1 MQNDYFYKP
10 GTESEIDLGNNF
22 DFSVQAESVRYLVS
36 NSSESNSEIYA
47 PEIDWYAQN
56 STESLEVK
64 THNLKKLYQIRT
76 VGYEIARDVE
86 SAVRVAKSVLVI
98 SDEVQTN
105 CITLLEDSGF
115 SVLSFAPKK
124 DYHVSGSLG
133 KFTVQLSASGSESS
147 SLEAAQVVWFRA
159 PKHNQTM
166 IGVHDPEVLG
176 VDKTIE
182 LIAANEGLFTY
193 KNNIKQ
199 DRSICLQKN
208 RREDVCGKCVDICA
222 ENTISK
228 RVDGQ
233 NIVLSNIQC
242 VGCGKC
248 VSVCPTGALDYSAMP
263 RASFDT
269 LASLYKDSVALI
281 LSENLQFNEFDV
293 ELPAKV
299 LPFVVGA
306 FGFLDEDYLLSLI
319 NASGHSVVVYSD
331 ELSAHQLDQIAL
343 VNEVLEKVY
352 QRKGVIV
359 CRNEKD
365 LNHILEATE
374 SLDIGS
380 AHSIEKDFLENDFSK
395 RERISAYLK
404 AMVGESDFGVIV
416 PDVQQPYGSVKID
429 ESMCTLCLSCVDACI
444 AGAFVPHT
452 EDNSLRFTP
461 SLCVQCG
468 YCETICPENNCLSV
482 IYNEL
487 ALAPAFFQPAIIAH
501 DELFNCVE
509 CGVGFAPSKS
519 ILKIVEIMTPKFG
532 DDSLLSIPR
541 NLDSQSSRNWT
552 LIPRE
557 SGHPVQ

>member
-47 PEIDWYAQN
+47 PEIDWYAKN

-64 THNLKKLYQIRT
+64 TENLKKLYQMRA
-76 VGYEIARDVE
+76 VGFEIARDVE
-86 SAVRVAKSVLVI
+86 SAVRVAKSVLII
-98 SDEVQTN
+98 SDENQTD
-105 CITLLEDSGF
+105 CIALLENISF
-115 SVLSFAPKK
+115 SVLSFVPKG
-124 DYHVSGSLG
+124 DYQLSGSLG
-133 KFTVQLSASGSESS
+133 KFTVKLSASDSEASF
-147 SLEAAQVVWFRA
+147 LEAAQVIWFKA
-159 PKHNQTM
+159 PEQNQTT

-176 VDKTIE
+176 VKKTIE

-208 RREDVCGKCVDICA
+208 RREDVCGKCVETCP
-222 ENTISK
+222 ENAISK

-248 VSVCPTGALDYSAMP
+248 VSVCPTGALEYAAKP

-269 LASLYKDSVALI
+269 LAALYKDSVALI

-299 LPFVVGA
+299 LPLVVGA

-319 NASGHSVVVYSD
+319 NASGHPVVLYTD

-343 VNEVLEKVY
+343 VNEVLEKIY
-352 QRKGVIV
+352 QKKGVFV
-359 CRNEKD
+359 CRSEKE
-365 LNHILEATE
+365 LSHILVAVEPIQ
-374 SLDIGS
+374 S
-380 AHSIEKDFLENDFSK
+380 DFAYSLENDLSK

-404 AMVGESDFGVIV
+404 AMVGENDFGVIV
-416 PDVQQPYGSVKID
+416 PEVQQPYGSVKIN

-444 AGAFVPHT
+444 AGAFVPHA

-468 YCETICPENNCLSV
+468 YCESICPESNCLSV
-482 IYNEL
+482 VYNEL
-487 ALAPAFFQPAIIAH
+487 ALAPIFFQPAIMAH

-519 ILKIVEIMTPKFG
+519 ITKIVELMTSKFG
-532 DDSLLSIPR
+532 DDSLRIKSLSCCPDCKAKVMLEANEAI
-541 NLDSQSSRNWT
+541 
-552 LIPRE
+552 
-557 SGHPVQ
+557 

>member
-22 DFSVQAESVRYLVS
+22 DFSAQEENVRYLVS

-47 PEIDWYAQN
+47 PEIDWYAKN

-64 THNLKKLYQIRT
+64 TDNLKKLYQIRT
-76 VGYEIARDVE
+76 VGFESARDVE
-86 SAVRVAKSVLVI
+86 SAVRVAKSVLII
-98 SDEVQTN
+98 SEAIQTK
-105 CITLLEDSGF
+105 CIVLLEDNGF
-115 SVLSFAPKK
+115 SVLSFVPKG
-124 DYHVSGSLG
+124 DYQLSGSLG
-133 KFTVQLSASGSESS
+133 KFTVQLSASEVS
-147 SLEAAQVVWFRA
+147 SLEAAQVIWFKA
-159 PKHNQTM
+159 PKQNQTT

-176 VDKTIE
+176 VEKTIQ

-208 RREDVCGKCVDICA
+208 RRVDVCGKCVDICP
-222 ENTISK
+222 ENAISK

-248 VSVCPTGALDYSAMP
+248 VSVCPTGALDYAAMP
-263 RASFDT
+263 RVSFDT
-269 LASLYKDSVALI
+269 LAALYKDSVVLI
-281 LSENLQFNEFDV
+281 LSENLQFNELGV

-299 LPFVVGA
+299 LPLVVGA

-319 NASGHSVVVYSD
+319 NASGHPVVLYTD
-331 ELSAHQLDQIAL
+331 ELSAHQLDQITL
-343 VNEVLEKVY
+343 VNEVLEKIY
-352 QRKGVIV
+352 QKKGVFI
-359 CRNEKD
+359 CRNEKE
-365 LNHILEATE
+365 LSLILAAAEPLQ
-374 SLDIGS
+374 SDFS
-380 AHSIEKDFLENDFSK
+380 HSLENDLSK

-404 AMVGESDFGVIV
+404 AMVGENDFGVIV
-416 PDVQQPYGSVKID
+416 PEVQQPYGSVKIN

-444 AGAFVPHT
+444 AGALVPHA

-468 YCETICPENNCLSV
+468 YCFTICPETNCLSV
-482 IYNEL
+482 ICNEL
-487 ALAPAFFQPAIIAH
+487 ALAPTFFQPAIMAH

-519 ILKIVEIMTPKFG
+519 ITKIVELMTPKFG
-532 DDSLLSIPR
+532 DDSLRIKTLSCCPDCKAKVMLEAMEANI
-541 NLDSQSSRNWT
+541 
-552 LIPRE
+552 
-557 SGHPVQ
+557 